1 MPQSIQSTTEWIFN
15 MRIPEHLKR
24 TRALADKSAWLMIA
38 PCALAIYFID
48 EAMFKTLIQWL
59 LFAPILAGVA
69 VIVSRIVFPQIN
81 LTDLVTEV
89 KSGNVSAG
97 ILSGALV
104 LFVALLVHALVTWA
118 KA

>member
-1 MPQSIQSTTEWIFN
+1 
-15 MRIPEHLKR
+15 MRIPQHLKR

-38 PCALAIYFID
+38 PCAIAIYFID

-81 LTDLVTEV
+81 LTDLVAEV
-89 KSGNVSAG
+89 KDGNVPAG